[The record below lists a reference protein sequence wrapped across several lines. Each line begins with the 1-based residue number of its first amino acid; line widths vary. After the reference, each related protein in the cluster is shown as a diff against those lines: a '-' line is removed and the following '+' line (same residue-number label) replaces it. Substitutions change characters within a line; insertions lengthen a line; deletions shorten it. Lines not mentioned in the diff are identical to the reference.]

1 MDFVQDIIEFVGAL
15 LIALFKKEKSNI
27 DDVIRSE
34 RLKVWIVGLITILIF
49 LTLIGAIAK
58 YGFKS

>member
-1 MDFVQDIIEFVGAL
+1 MDFVQEIIEFVGAF
-15 LIALFKKEKSNI
+15 LILRFRNEKSSI
-27 DDVIRSE
+27 DDVIRGE
-34 RLKVWIVGLITILIF
+34 RLKVWIVGLISILIF